1 MADVG
6 FDRFHIKISAY
17 LEVML
22 SGVAKTKVP
31 CDDAGCNASQ
41 IMYQVASVCNK
52 EGEVPHDP
60 CERLH
65 QSLIAVNEQVK
76 EAIKMLSVM
85 CEQVEASN
93 YFIEQ
98 RGFLPPQSS
107 ISPSA
112 KLLFSNQEAGARGAS
127 AGGRD
132 HTLQPSACHDEVFGE
147 EMSFLPPQPSISPS
161 ANLLFSNQE
170 AGARGA
176 SAGGRDHT
184 LQPSA
189 CHDEVFGEEMSFLP
203 PQPSIPTSANLLFS
217 NQGAGARGASAGG
230 RDQALHQPPCYND
243 MLGESEP
250 NDDIH
255 TENTSVCTPS
265 FDHSDHQLPVDHVP
279 DPYVQQPATLHSAS
293 IPLTKHCVNM
303 QRTFGLGGSGD
314 YKPPDQSVDHDSL
327 YNGLLTPG
335 TGDIT
340 YECRS
345 LDLPNN
351 VVSWVVGPLGK
362 CSPGDWEPPDTH
374 PSVPLCKPVV
384 TWRTYCSGDWK
395 APGICSDSCLDLT
408 RHMQP
413 IQASEDFTREDPVFD
428 VTFVRDAAA
437 AGRCSSG
444 FSALPAHF
452 KGWCTDLS
460 VDNPTNRR
468 CPLHFHDEDE
478 VPLHLRTYCTGDWK
492 PPDKRCL
499 ALKRHI
505 YKFGAGDWKPPE
517 QLAGRIDDS
526 LSGCVA
532 SSHVVRMSMTV
543 V

>member
-1 MADVG
+1 
-6 FDRFHIKISAY
+6 
-17 LEVML
+17 ML

-31 CDDAGCNASQ
+31 CDDAGSNASQ
-41 IMYQVASVCNK
+41 VMYQVASVRNK
-52 EGEVPHDP
+52 EGEVTHEA
-60 CERLH
+60 CERLN
-65 QSLIAVNEQVK
+65 QSLIALHEQVK
-76 EAIKMLSVM
+76 ELMRM
-85 CEQVEASN
+85 MHEQVKASN

-98 RGFLPPQSS
+98 RGFLPPQSGV
-107 ISPSA
+107 SA
-112 KLLFSNQEAGARGAS
+112 
-127 AGGRD
+127 
-132 HTLQPSACHDEVFGE
+132 
-147 EMSFLPPQPSISPS
+147 
-161 ANLLFSNQE
+161 
-170 AGARGA
+170 
-176 SAGGRDHT
+176 
-184 LQPSA
+184 
-189 CHDEVFGEEMSFLP
+189 
-203 PQPSIPTSANLLFS
+203 SANLLFS
-217 NQGAGARGASAGG
+217 NQGAGASGALAGG
-230 RDQALHQPPCYND
+230 RDHSLQQSPCHND

-255 TENTSVCTPS
+255 TENSSVCTPS

-279 DPYVQQPATLHSAS
+279 DPYVRQPATLHGAS

-314 YKPPDQSVDHDSL
+314 YKPPDQSVDHGSL

-335 TGDIT
+335 IGDIT

-374 PSVPLCKPVV
+374 PSVPLGKPVV

-395 APGICSDSCLDLT
+395 PPDKCSDSCLDLT
-408 RHMQP
+408 RHIQP
-413 IQASEDFTREDPVFD
+413 IQASEDFTCEDPVFD
-428 VTFVRDAAA
+428 VRAAAA

-444 FSALPAHF
+444 FSVLPAHI

-468 CPLHFHDEDE
+468 CPLHFQDEDE

-492 PPDKRCL
+492 PPDKQCL

-505 YKFGAGDWKPPE
+505 YKFEAGDWKPPE